1 MLFNELFFFFFFVF
15 FDVVFTTKQ
24 HFSPQFSLLMLSFK
38 KKGEKKKL
46 TRQKKGE
53 FWGLNWI
60 GWWWWRA
67 KEELCVSFLSLF
79 LAIDDD
85 EMVVVMPIAF
95 FFRVLRLLVL
105 TKEKPSSRV
114 RAIIIRILPWERKT
128 HRILYLHGLHIFY
141 RLFHRTGHVGDR
153 NRFRYLQKTV
163 VTSFISIRLLSQLQ
177 SRRGRDEC
185 ARGRHHGHHFFIRF
199 FFLCRVFV

>member
-1 MLFNELFFFFFFVF
+1 
-15 FDVVFTTKQ
+15 
-24 HFSPQFSLLMLSFK
+24 
-38 KKGEKKKL
+38 
-46 TRQKKGE
+46 
-53 FWGLNWI
+53 
-60 GWWWWRA
+60 
-67 KEELCVSFLSLF
+67 
-79 LAIDDD
+79 
-85 EMVVVMPIAF
+85 
-95 FFRVLRLLVL
+95 LLVL

-153 NRFRYLQKTV
+153 NRFRYQKTV

>member
-1 MLFNELFFFFFFVF
+1 M
-15 FDVVFTTKQ
+15 
-24 HFSPQFSLLMLSFK
+24 
-38 KKGEKKKL
+38 
-46 TRQKKGE
+46 
-53 FWGLNWI
+53 
-60 GWWWWRA
+60 
-67 KEELCVSFLSLF
+67 SFLSLF

-85 EMVVVMPIAF
+85 EMVVVMPIAL

-114 RAIIIRILPWERKT
+114 RAIIIRILPRERKT

-163 VTSFISIRLLSQLQ
+163 VTSFISVRLLSQLQ

-199 FFLCRVFV
+199 FSCVAFLCKKWCNLYIVYCFRDLCSESDF

>member
-1 MLFNELFFFFFFVF
+1 MMMMMERHRRTPCLFF
-15 FDVVFTTKQ
+15 
-24 HFSPQFSLLMLSFK
+24 
-38 KKGEKKKL
+38 
-46 TRQKKGE
+46 
-53 FWGLNWI
+53 
-60 GWWWWRA
+60 
-67 KEELCVSFLSLF
+67 SLF

-114 RAIIIRILPWERKT
+114 RAIIIRILPRERKT

-153 NRFRYLQKTV
+153 NRFRYQKT
-163 VTSFISIRLLSQLQ
+163 VTSFIIIRLLSQLQ

-185 ARGRHHGHHFFIRF
+185 ACGRHHFFIRF
-199 FFLCRVFV
+199 FYSEDFLFLLDEAFNYRYY

>member
-1 MLFNELFFFFFFVF
+1 M
-15 FDVVFTTKQ
+15 
-24 HFSPQFSLLMLSFK
+24 
-38 KKGEKKKL
+38 
-46 TRQKKGE
+46 TRQKKRRI
-53 FWGLNWI
+53 LRI
-60 GWWWWRA
+60 
-67 KEELCVSFLSLF
+67 ELSWMMMMESQRRTLRVFSLSLSRDRWRWNGGGD
-79 LAIDDD
+79 ADC
-85 EMVVVMPIAF
+85 F

-163 VTSFISIRLLSQLQ
+163 VTSFISVRRLSQLQ

-185 ARGRHHGHHFFIRF
+185 ARGRHHDGHHFIF
-199 FFLCRVFV
+199 CVFVWKVVKIFFITKTEILFSRCALRVIFERINSPRTTLYTSQI

>member
-1 MLFNELFFFFFFVF
+1 M
-15 FDVVFTTKQ
+15 
-24 HFSPQFSLLMLSFK
+24 
-38 KKGEKKKL
+38 
-46 TRQKKGE
+46 
-53 FWGLNWI
+53 
-60 GWWWWRA
+60 
-67 KEELCVSFLSLF
+67 SFLSLF

-85 EMVVVMPIAF
+85 EMVVVMPIAL

-114 RAIIIRILPWERKT
+114 RAIIIRILPRERKT

-163 VTSFISIRLLSQLQ
+163 VTSFISVRLLSQLQ

>member
-1 MLFNELFFFFFFVF
+1 M
-15 FDVVFTTKQ
+15 
-24 HFSPQFSLLMLSFK
+24 
-38 KKGEKKKL
+38 
-46 TRQKKGE
+46 RQKKGE
-53 FWGLNWI
+53 FWELNWV

-67 KEELCVSFLSLF
+67 KEELCASFLSLF

-85 EMVVVMPIAF
+85 EMVVVMPIAL

-114 RAIIIRILPWERKT
+114 RAIILRILPWERKT

-163 VTSFISIRLLSQLQ
+163 VTSFIRVRRLSQLQ
-177 SRRGRDEC
+177 SRRGRDEW
-185 ARGRHHGHHFFIRF
+185 ARGRHRDGHHFIFCV
-199 FFLCRVFV
+199 FLSEKWWNSFHHKDWNIVFEMCSESDFWEN

>member
-1 MLFNELFFFFFFVF
+1 M
-15 FDVVFTTKQ
+15 
-24 HFSPQFSLLMLSFK
+24 
-38 KKGEKKKL
+38 
-46 TRQKKGE
+46 
-53 FWGLNWI
+53 
-60 GWWWWRA
+60 
-67 KEELCVSFLSLF
+67 SFLSLF

-114 RAIIIRILPWERKT
+114 RAIIIRILPRERKT
-128 HRILYLHGLHIFY
+128 HRILYPHGLHIFY